1 MCRAEP
7 RRILQQDGS
16 RLEVELEG
24 EPLWVGSGGM
34 TGLAPGDYVVVY
46 AGQAVER
53 MDRDEAEDIIRF
65 NDELEGMLEAA
76 SQ

>member
-7 RRILQQDGS
+7 RRILQLQDG
-16 RLEVELEG
+16 RLEVLLDG
-24 EPLWVGSGGM
+24 APMWVGSGGM
-34 TGLAPGDYVVVY
+34 TNLAQGDYVVVY
-46 AGQAVER
+46 AGQAVEL

-65 NDELEGMLEAA
+65 NEELEGLLESS